1 MLLSHSELY
10 VPPGTKVHVGAPIL
24 SLYLPIGHFVQ
35 KLAAVEEKYPTGQGF
50 LDLHAVIF
58 SSHPVP

>member
-1 MLLSHSELY
+1 MI
-10 VPPGTKVHVGAPIL
+10 PPGAITQVVAPMI